1 MKKNYAPFTMFNLDV
16 SSGDKRIIN
25 FLLYRVFLKMYNG
38 MVSVIGKPVKKQNYS
53 LIRSPHV
60 NKKSMEQFQQSIYK
74 SFMVF
79 FNINVRKHLH
89 IVLEQILIIF
99 YFIYMS
105 INKKVIAVFRI
116 KNISF
121 KKEKVDSLIS
131 LLSTK
136 EGVKEFRSAVTVREA
151 KERAEREAK
160 KARDARRNDPAV
172 IAKELAAW
180 EKARDKRVKKE
191 RGIYSPLNI
200 GRMVAGRKHKEEKWS
215 YKNV

>member
-1 MKKNYAPFTMFNLDV
+1 MSRQFVLKKNYAPFTMFNLDV

-121 KKEKVDSLIS
+121 KKEKVDSLKS

-172 IAKELAAW
+172 IAKELAA
-180 EKARDKRVKKE
+180 
-191 RGIYSPLNI
+191 
-200 GRMVAGRKHKEEKWS
+200 
-215 YKNV
+215 

>member
-1 MKKNYAPFTMFNLDV
+1 
-16 SSGDKRIIN
+16 
-25 FLLYRVFLKMYNG
+25 
-38 MVSVIGKPVKKQNYS
+38 
-53 LIRSPHV
+53 
-60 NKKSMEQFQQSIYK
+60 MEQFQQSIYK

-172 IAKELAAW
+172 IAKELAA
-180 EKARDKRVKKE
+180 
-191 RGIYSPLNI
+191 
-200 GRMVAGRKHKEEKWS
+200 
-215 YKNV
+215 